1 MDPIELLKN
10 DHDEVEDLFEQYEK
24 SGDRA
29 MAKKQELFLQI
40 RDALTI
46 HMDIEE
52 TIFYPAVKAI
62 RDEEIKDEV
71 READEEHH
79 LVKILLG
86 ELSKMTPSDEQ
97 FDAKMTVLKENIE
110 HHVEEEESELLP
122 DAKKKLTDEL
132 LEQLGDEMEERKE
145 KLLVRAPA
153 KLTGARG

>member
-24 SGDRA
+24 AGDN
-29 MAKKQELFLQI
+29 AKATKQGLFEQI
-40 RDALTI
+40 REALTV

-52 TIFYPAVKAI
+52 TIFYPAVKAV
-62 RDEEIKDEV
+62 RDKEVKDLV

-79 LVKILLG
+79 VVKILLG
-86 ELSKMTPSDEQ
+86 ELSKMSPSDEQ

-122 DAKKKLTDEL
+122 DAKKQLSAEL

-145 KLLVRAPA
+145 KLLVRASA
-153 KLTGARG
+153 N

>member
-10 DHDEVEDLFEQYEK
+10 DHDEVEELFEQYEK
-24 SGDRA
+24 AGDNA
-29 MAKKQELFLQI
+29 QVTKQGLFEQI
-40 RDALTI
+40 REALTI
-46 HMDIEE
+46 HMDLEE

-79 LVKILLG
+79 VVKILLG
-86 ELSKMTPSDEQ
+86 ELAKMSPSDEQ

-110 HHVEEEESELLP
+110 HHVEEEESEMLP
-122 DAKKKLTDEL
+122 DAKKRLSDEM

-145 KLLVRAPA
+145 TLLVRAPA
-153 KLTGARG
+153 N

>member
-24 SGDRA
+24 AGDNA
-29 MAKKQELFLQI
+29 QATKQGLFDQI
-40 RDALTI
+40 REALTV

-52 TIFYPAVKAI
+52 TIFYPAVKAV
-62 RDEEIKDEV
+62 RDEEIRDEV

-79 LVKILLG
+79 VVKMLLG

-97 FDAKMTVLKENIE
+97 FDAKMTVLKENVE

-122 DAKKKLTDEL
+122 DAKKQLSDKMM
-132 LEQLGDEMEERKE
+132 EQLGEEMEERKE
-145 KLLVRAPA
+145 SLMTRASVR
-153 KLTGARG
+153 